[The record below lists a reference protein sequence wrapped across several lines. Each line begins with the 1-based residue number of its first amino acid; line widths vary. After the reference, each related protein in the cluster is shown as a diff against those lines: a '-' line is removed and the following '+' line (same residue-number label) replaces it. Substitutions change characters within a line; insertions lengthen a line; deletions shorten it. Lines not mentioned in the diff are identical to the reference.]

1 VIGSMVERAL
11 IGSVLLD
18 ARALKFAEDEVSGVD
33 FSVGQLEQVWN
44 GLPKMRA
51 VQDPID
57 ALTVGAKLAEWSV
70 RGLSSADLHRMV
82 ADTPHALSAGHYAAS
97 VRSDA
102 IRRRLRIAGAELLE
116 KADAENVTPSEAVAT
131 AIESLRD
138 IQVSGRK
145 ASLGA
150 KTLTEVLAGEDEYD
164 WVIPNLLERRDR
176 LMLTGGEGAGKSTFV
191 RQLAILSASGIHPLT
206 FGRIDPVRVLV
217 VDAENSEAQWRRAA
231 RFMAGKAKARG
242 LADPGVNV
250 HLACSPR
257 LDLTRDNHLGEVHK
271 LIDEYQPGIVF
282 IGPLYR
288 LTPRAIQTDDD
299 AAPLLAA
306 LDTIRDRGIALVM
319 EAHAGHS
326 LSAGGERDLRPRGSS
341 ALMGWPEFGLGIRA
355 NRASPGVFDVVRWR
369 GDRDERGW
377 PEQMVRGNG
386 KEWPWMPFGDLL

>member
-1 VIGSMVERAL
+1 MGSMVERAL

-18 ARALKFAEDEVSGVD
+18 ARALQFAESEVSGAD
-33 FSVGQLEQVWN
+33 FSAGQLEQVWD
-44 GLPKMRA
+44 GIQQMRSHRE
-51 VQDPID
+51 PID
-57 ALTVGAKLAEWSV
+57 ALTVGGKLAEWGI
-70 RGLSSADLHRMV
+70 RGLTAVDLHAMV
-82 ADTPHALSAGHYAAS
+82 ADTPHALSAGSYAAQ

-116 KADAENVTPSEAVAT
+116 KANADNVTPSEAVAV

-145 ASLGA
+145 NQLGA
-150 KTLTEVLAGEDEYD
+150 KSLAEVLEGVDEYE
-164 WVIPNLLERRDR
+164 WAIPNLLEKRDR

-191 RQLAILSASGIHPLT
+191 RQLAILSAAGIHPLT
-206 FGRIDPVRVLV
+206 FGKIEPVKVLV

-231 RFMAGKAKARG
+231 RWIVSQAKVKG
-242 LADPGVNV
+242 SADPGVNV
-250 HLACSPR
+250 RLACSSR
-257 LDLTRDNHLGEVHK
+257 LDLTRDSHLGQVHK
-271 LIDEYQPGIVF
+271 LIDEWQPSIVF

-288 LTPRAIQTDDD
+288 LVPRAIQTDDD

-319 EAHAGHS
+319 EAHAGHA

-355 NRASPGVFDVVRWR
+355 SRVSPGVFDVVRWR
-369 GDRDERGW
+369 GDRDERAW
-377 PEQMVRGNG
+377 PEQMVRG
-386 KEWPWMPFGDLL
+386 KEWPWMPYGEGF

>member
-1 VIGSMVERAL
+1 MGSLVERAL

-18 ARALKFAEDEVSGVD
+18 SRSLQFAENEVTGAD
-33 FSVGQLEQVWN
+33 FSTGQLEQVWD
-44 GLPKMRA
+44 GIGRMRSHR
-51 VQDPID
+51 DPID
-57 ALTVGAKLAEWSV
+57 ALTVGAKLAEWGV
-70 RGLSSADLHRMV
+70 RGLTPADLHNMV
-82 ADTPHALSAGHYAAS
+82 SDTPHAASAGSYAAS

-116 KADAENVTPSEAVAT
+116 KANAENVTPSEAVAT
-131 AIESLRD
+131 AIEALRN
-138 IQVSGRK
+138 IQVSGRRDT
-145 ASLGA
+145 LGA
-150 KTLTEVLAGEDEYD
+150 KALSEVLEGEDEYD
-164 WVIPNLLERRDR
+164 WAIPNLLEKRDR

-191 RQLAILSASGIHPLT
+191 RQLAILSAAGIHPLT

-231 RFMAGKAKARG
+231 RWIASKAQDKG

-250 HLACSPR
+250 RLACSSR
-257 LDLTRDNHLGEVHK
+257 LDLTRDSHLGQVHK
-271 LIDEYQPGIVF
+271 LIDEWQPAIVF

-319 EAHAGHS
+319 EAHAGHA

-341 ALMGWPEFGLGIRA
+341 ALMGWPEFGFGIRA
-355 NRASPGVFDVVRWR
+355 SRVSPGVFDVVRWR
-369 GDRDERGW
+369 GDRDERAW
-377 PEQMVRGNG
+377 PEQMVRG
-386 KEWPWMPFGDLL
+386 KDWPWMPYGEGF